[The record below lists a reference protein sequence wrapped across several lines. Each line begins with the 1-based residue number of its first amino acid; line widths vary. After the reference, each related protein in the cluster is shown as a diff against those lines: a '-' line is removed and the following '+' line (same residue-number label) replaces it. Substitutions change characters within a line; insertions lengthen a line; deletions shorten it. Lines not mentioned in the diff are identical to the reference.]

1 MIFTTIT
8 KPNLNQFK
16 MALDLN
22 RISID
27 SYSALTPED
36 LTNARTQ
43 NQILEDRLGNAKVG
57 RFLEDTKLRR
67 HLTYIFSFIIFL
79 WLASVISILYFN
91 GNLLHLNL
99 SENVL
104 ITLLTTTCVNVIG
117 MMLIILKNLFPKPI
131 GDSE

>member
-1 MIFTTIT
+1 
-8 KPNLNQFK
+8 

-27 SYSALTPED
+27 SYSSLTSED
-36 LTNARTQ
+36 LTYARTQ
-43 NQILEDRLGNAKVG
+43 NQILEDRLGSAKVG

-67 HLTYIFSFIIFL
+67 HLTYIFSFIIFM
-79 WLASVISILYFN
+79 WLGSVISILYFN
-91 GNLLHLNL
+91 DNLLKLNL

-104 ITLLTTTCVNVIG
+104 ITLLTTSCVNVIG

-131 GDSE
+131 GETE